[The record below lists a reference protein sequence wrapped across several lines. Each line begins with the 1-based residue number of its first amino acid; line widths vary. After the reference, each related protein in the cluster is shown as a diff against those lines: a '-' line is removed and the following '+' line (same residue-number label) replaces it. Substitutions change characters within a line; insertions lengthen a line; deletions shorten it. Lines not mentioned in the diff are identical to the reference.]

1 MIMRR
6 NERDVAGELMPLIAL
21 LDYISDDLGDIDQS
35 AQILV
40 MMGATVLRG
49 RAAGSA
55 VYFDRGTQD
64 QVTKGATKSYR
75 LC

>member
-6 NERDVAGELMPLIAL
+6 NKRRVAGGLMPLIAL
-21 LDYISDDLGDIDQS
+21 LDYISDDLGGIDQS

-49 RAAGSA
+49 RAAGNA
-55 VYFDRGTQD
+55 AYFDRGTQD
-64 QVTKGATKSYR
+64 QVTNGATKTYR